1 MKRIYEIILCLSLV
15 SFSYAET
22 EWDVKIKYMNFLGD
36 PQSAEELILVLSK
49 GGGDD
54 PQTVSKYLER
64 FDALGIEALDMLE
77 ENLRSGN
84 YNFVAPGQ
92 MNLLVRKF
100 NQLEST
106 IDQSR
111 KDEIAELLVSKARE
125 LGPSTLYPL
134 RDFYHP
140 IVYEHVSSLLEHESP
155 QVRNRAQSIISS
167 YKKRREGKEVESAAP
182 PSADAVE
189 VMETFQSIE
198 EITPPEEATE
208 VVTAEP
214 TEDPAEKASNWW
226 LWLIGAVVVVGGVG
240 LGVRRKG

>member
-111 KDEIAELLVSKARE
+111 KDEIAGLLVS
-125 LGPSTLYPL
+125 
-134 RDFYHP
+134 
-140 IVYEHVSSLLEHESP
+140 
-155 QVRNRAQSIISS
+155 
-167 YKKRREGKEVESAAP
+167 
-182 PSADAVE
+182 
-189 VMETFQSIE
+189 
-198 EITPPEEATE
+198 
-208 VVTAEP
+208 
-214 TEDPAEKASNWW
+214 
-226 LWLIGAVVVVGGVG
+226 
-240 LGVRRKG
+240 